1 MKRTHHGNQ
10 NTGKA
15 VEFDETDTSQKSK
28 HREGDGV

>member
-1 MKRTHHGNQ
+1 MKATHHRNQ

-15 VEFDETDTSQKSK
+15 MEFDETDASQKSK